1 MQNGS
6 ITHVFRLIVMPFYLF
21 DQRISAKKLKYLD
34 PLTTLLQDC
43 VIYVLGSIFL
53 KIGSGGNKFRGN
65 KIVMTVPS

>member
-21 DQRISAKKLKYLD
+21 DQRISAKNLKYLD

-43 VIYVLGSIFL
+43 VIYVLGSIYL
-53 KIGSGGNKFRGN
+53 KLVPGGEQ
-65 KIVMTVPS
+65 V